1 MNYKFTKEERL
12 RKTNEFRYVFENGK
26 VFKDKNFVAHLLLNN
41 RQNSRLGIVVKKKIG
56 NAVKRNRTKR
66 LFRDAFRTGKNN
78 LTKDI
83 DIIII
88 PRIKAEKI
96 TYPLAKGF
104 IEKLSHYTQ
113 SDQKFDI

>member
-12 RKTNEFRYVFENGK
+12 RKTNEFRHVFENGK

-41 RQNSRLGIVVKKKIG
+41 RQNSRIGIIVRKKIG

-66 LFRDAFRTGKNN
+66 LFRDAFRTEKHT
-78 LTKDI
+78 LTSDI

-88 PRIKAEKI
+88 PRIRAEEI
-96 TYPLAKGF
+96 TYTLAKEF
-104 IEKLSHYTQ
+104 IKKLSHYINH
-113 SDQKFDI
+113 KW

>member
-12 RKTNEFRYVFENGK
+12 RKTNEFRNVFENGK

-41 RQNSRLGIVVKKKIG
+41 RQNSRIGIIAKKKIG

-66 LFRDAFRTGKNN
+66 IFRDAFRTEKNGLASN
-78 LTKDI
+78 I

-88 PRIKAEKI
+88 PRIKAEEI
-96 TYPLAKGF
+96 TYSLAKGF
-104 IEKLSHYTQ
+104 IEKLSNYIKH
-113 SDQKFDI
+113 